1 MSPLTKKGEKIKKEL
16 VKEYGKK
23 KGESVLYAMEKKG
36 TAKGI
41 TKKTAKKKTTSHR
54 KSIRRLSENQS
65 SRERPNTEWYSHHKD
80 CGYRFS
86 LCIASCVR
94 SWARYF

>member
-1 MSPLTKKGEKIKKEL
+1 METTIITSALCFLLGLSGGLAFYRKEKIMPLTKKGQKMKKEL

-41 TKKTAKKKTTSHR
+41 TKKTAKKTTKKTT
-54 KSIRRLSENQS
+54 K
-65 SRERPNTEWYSHHKD
+65 KK
-80 CGYRFS
+80 
-86 LCIASCVR
+86 
-94 SWARYF
+94 